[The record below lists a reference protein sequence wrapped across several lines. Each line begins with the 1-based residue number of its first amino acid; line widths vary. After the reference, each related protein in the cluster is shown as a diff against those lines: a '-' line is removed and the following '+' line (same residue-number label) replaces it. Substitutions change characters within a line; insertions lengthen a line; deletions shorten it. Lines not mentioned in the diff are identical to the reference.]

1 MEKQPGAKRTKTK
14 LVINEKEAE
23 AVRFIFN
30 EYGNGK
36 GYKAITNQLNKIG
49 YKTKLGNNFSVGAI
63 REILTNPVYIGKVR
77 YNVRQNWSEKR
88 RRNINV
94 NPIIADGI
102 HEGIIDEKLWDKVQF
117 ILSSKQGKPARVHD
131 GEFPLTGILK
141 CPKCGAGMVISR
153 TTNKLADGTK
163 KRIAYYACGNWKNKG
178 TAVCNSNSIRADKAN
193 EYVFNKISEL
203 LTNEKMVK
211 SIVKN
216 VNNERVR
223 KVNPAK
229 KDLLKVD
236 NELEKLDKKRAK
248 LFEAY
253 EDEIITK
260 EEFKK
265 RKDELTKR
273 VKDLEEE
280 KAPLLVTLSDDA
292 NEELPY
298 EMIKSILENF
308 SKVLAESSTRE
319 QQKKLLHMII
329 SEITVN
335 ELREIGSIKINL
347 DDNLINYLSN
357 EEGVS
362 IKGKPSSFIL
372 KNVGISTLNLDI
384 AI

>member
-1 MEKQPGAKRTKTK
+1 MLK
-14 LVINEKEAE
+14 LKI
-23 AVRFIFN
+23 
-30 EYGNGK
+30 
-36 GYKAITNQLNKIG
+36 LN
-49 YKTKLGNNFSVGAI
+49 
-63 REILTNPVYIGKVR
+63 
-77 YNVRQNWSEKR
+77 
-88 RRNINV
+88 
-94 NPIIADGI
+94 
-102 HEGIIDEKLWDKVQF
+102 
-117 ILSSKQGKPARVHD
+117 
-131 GEFPLTGILK
+131 
-141 CPKCGAGMVISR
+141 
-153 TTNKLADGTK
+153 
-163 KRIAYYACGNWKNKG
+163 
-178 TAVCNSNSIRADKAN
+178 
-193 EYVFNKISEL
+193 
-203 LTNEKMVK
+203 
-211 SIVKN
+211 
-216 VNNERVR
+216 
-223 KVNPAK
+223 
-229 KDLLKVD
+229 
-236 NELEKLDKKRAK
+236 
-248 LFEAY
+248 
-253 EDEIITK
+253 
-260 EEFKK
+260 K